1 MKKYLGWVATAAVL
15 FGSIFT
21 AAGPALAA
29 DADAVPLVKAAER
42 SQHFAAVQPHLELG
56 GTIYGYAD
64 VDGDV
69 LQFADTLRGIMEQ
82 MAAGQPQAAPFLK
95 QDYRALFSLLGFD
108 DVKAFGLSSV
118 PESDGMYR
126 NRTFFLT
133 PGGRHG
139 LLAGLGGAPTAPT
152 MLKFAPAGT
161 DLYAE
166 NEVNLA
172 EVYQTVK
179 AVVTKVGGDASANLM
194 EQKIKEAGAAA
205 SISWLDL
212 INSWKGRCATVV
224 RFDAT
229 KTMAF
234 PGLVIP
240 QPSILI
246 VVEGIAP
253 SFEPMLQ
260 KTRSL
265 KLAEAKGRKIY
276 SSAQPLPIP
285 GLDPV
290 IVIEGTTLYVATT
303 PAFFNE
309 CLEHKAGLAQS
320 PEFQKAFARVAA
332 TGNSLGYISP
342 SFFDRLADLQ
352 KLNPN
357 LPPQNAQTL
366 QFLLQTMP
374 KSAQGLI
381 TMRTNLPDGILIQ
394 SSWNRS
400 LKQDVAVFAM
410 YNPMT
415 IGLMSAMAIPAFQKV
430 RTASQEKAVLN
441 NLRQIAA
448 ASDQYYLEH
457 GVDTVEFD
465 QLVGPDKYIKVL
477 NPVAGEDYSE
487 LVLKQGEPLVVHLP
501 DGREVRYAP

>member
-1 MKKYLGWVATAAVL
+1 MKKYLGWMTTAAVL
-15 FGSIFT
+15 FGSIFA
-21 AAGPALAA
+21 AAGPVLAA
-29 DADAVPLVKAAER
+29 DADAVALVKASER
-42 SQHFAAVQPHLELG
+42 SSHFAAVQPHLELG
-56 GTIYGYAD
+56 GTLYAYAD

-69 LQFADTLRGIMEQ
+69 LQFADTLRGMMEQ

-95 QDYRALFSLLGFD
+95 QDYRALFTTLGFD

-126 NRTFFLT
+126 NRAFFHM
-133 PGGRHG
+133 PDGRHG
-139 LLAGLGGAPTAPT
+139 LLAGLGGSPSAPT

-161 DLYAE
+161 DFYGE
-166 NEVNLA
+166 NELNLA

-194 EQKIKEAGAAA
+194 EQKINEAGAAA

-212 INSWKGRCATVV
+212 INRWKGRCAMIA
-224 RFDAT
+224 RFDAD
-229 KTMAF
+229 KTLTL
-234 PGLVIP
+234 PGFVLP
-240 QPSILI
+240 QPSLLI

-253 SFEPMLQ
+253 AFEPV
-260 KTRSL
+260 L
-265 KLAEAKGRKIY
+265 KKARTMKLVEAKGRKIY
-276 SSAQPLPIP
+276 SSAQPLPMP

-290 IVIEGTTLYVATT
+290 IVIEGTTLYLATT

-309 CLEHKAGLAQS
+309 CLDHKSGLAQT
-320 PEFQKAFARVAA
+320 PEFQKAFARIPA

-352 KLNPN
+352 RLNPN
-357 LPPQNAQTL
+357 MAPQNAQTL
-366 QFLLQTMP
+366 KFLLQTMP
-374 KSAQGLI
+374 KSAQPLI
-381 TMRTNLPDGILIQ
+381 TMRTNLADGVLVQ

-415 IGLMSAMAIPAFQKV
+415 VGLMAAMAIPAFQKV
-430 RTASQEKAVLN
+430 RTASQDKAVLN

-457 GVDTVEFD
+457 GVDNVELD

-477 NPVAGEDYSE
+477 NPVTGEDYSE

-501 DGREVRYAP
+501 DGREVRYEP